1 MGKNGGEALAELLSS
16 YGVKCVF
23 GVPGGQT
30 LPFYDGIQRLHPK
43 ISHVLIRDEKSG
55 PLMAIGYSKV
65 TFRPGVC
72 DGTAGPGAANMLPS
86 VIEAFSSSTPIIV
99 LTSNIVTKWM
109 GRGASQELDHFA
121 LFDSFVKASIRPKNT
136 HEIPNVLRSAF
147 RLATSGRP
155 GPVHVDLPQDVIE
168 GEESEKNPFDLS
180 VENIYSHY
188 PSQRPRPDPH
198 QVLQILELIEKSF
211 NPILFVGGGAM
222 MSQSSSEVQ
231 KLAEL
236 IGAPVVTTLTA
247 KGIIPENHP
256 LCLGCIGRQGYRPS
270 ANSALGEADLIIA
283 LGTKFAQVSTNNW
296 TLIDQ
301 TKTSLVHVDIDPT
314 ELSKIYKEQVSIFAD
329 VKATLEEI
337 IQAIVSR
344 SRKKPTSAR
353 SDWMKSIERL
363 QKEWASLLDKLSSD
377 SSEPIKAAFVLKAIQ
392 KALPEKSVLV
402 SSGSFSGAFAGCFY
416 NVTGSGKISRFIQAR
431 GMAGTEPA
439 LPLAIG
445 AALGVEDHSKV
456 FVLTGDGGF
465 GYHVAELETAKR
477 VELSLPIVVMNNNS
491 LAWMKLLQEEKFGSR
506 FISSGYLSSLSYA
519 KVAEAFGCKGI
530 RIERAS
536 ELAYAIDDAVKSDGV
551 TVVEVMTDPNDCS
564 STHMAGD
571 MLAKEEG
578 SSAY

>member
-1 MGKNGGEALAELLSS
+1 MGKNGGEAIAELLSN

-30 LPFYDGIQRLHPK
+30 LSFYDAIQRLDPK
-43 ISHVLIRDEKSG
+43 IKHVLVRDEKSG
-55 PLMAIGYSKV
+55 PFMAIGYSKV
-65 TFRPGVC
+65 TFRPGLC

-109 GRGASQELDHFA
+109 GWGASQELDHFA
-121 LFDSFVKASIRPKNT
+121 LFDSFVKASLRPKNT
-136 HEIPNVLRSAF
+136 HEIPNVIRSAF

-155 GPVHVDLPQDVIE
+155 GPVHVDLPQDILE

-180 VENIYSHY
+180 VENAYSHY
-188 PSQRPRPDPH
+188 PSYRPRPDPN
-198 QVLQILELIEKSF
+198 QVLEILELIEKSS

-222 MSQSSSEVQ
+222 MSQASSEVQ

-256 LCLGCIGRQGYRPS
+256 LCLGCVGRQGHRPS
-270 ANSALGEADLIIA
+270 ANRALGEADLVIA

-296 TLIDQ
+296 TLIDEM
-301 TKTSLVHVDIDPT
+301 KTRLVHVDIDPS

-329 VKATLEEI
+329 VKATLEEL

-344 SRKKPTSAR
+344 SRKQASTR
-353 SDWMKSIERL
+353 SDWMKRIERL
-363 QKEWASLLDKLSSD
+363 QKEWASLFDKLSSD

-392 KALPEKSVLV
+392 KALLGKSVLV

-416 NVTGSGKISRFIQAR
+416 NVTGSGNISRFIQAR

-439 LPLAIG
+439 LPIAIG
-445 AALGVEDHSKV
+445 AALGVEDQSKV
-456 FVLTGDGGF
+456 FAVTGDGGF

-477 VELSLPIVVMNNNS
+477 VGISLPIVVMNNNS

-506 FISSGYLSSLSYA
+506 FISSGYLPSLSYA
-519 KVAEAFGCKGI
+519 KAAEVFGCKGI

-536 ELAYAIDDAVKSDGV
+536 ELAHAIADAVKSDEV
-551 TVVEVMTDPNDCS
+551 TVLEVMTDPKDCS